1 VSFTCTL
8 ISLEQV
14 IKGGGFD
21 NLIKMIM
28 DVLKKHVCVSNINVV
43 AKLLSFG
50 VDGVNV
56 F

>member
-1 VSFTCTL
+1 L
-8 ISLEQV
+8 ISLKHV

-21 NLIKMIM
+21 NLTKVIM
-28 DVLKKHVCVSNINVV
+28 DVLKKHVGVSDIDVV

-50 VDGVNV
+50 IDSVNV